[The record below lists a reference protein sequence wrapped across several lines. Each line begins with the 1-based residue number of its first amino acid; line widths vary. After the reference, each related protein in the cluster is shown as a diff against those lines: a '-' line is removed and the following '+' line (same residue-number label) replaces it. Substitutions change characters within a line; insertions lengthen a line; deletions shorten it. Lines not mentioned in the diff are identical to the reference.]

1 MWIGLTILFFL
12 ISIFT
17 SLLVYYSLRR
27 ITQYE
32 ELILEIQQVIKFSTE
47 KMKLVDSKGHYESDD
62 ETGFFFEQL
71 KQIQLSLDGIFE
83 EETQDFKKEIK
94 KKEKYIL
101 DKRFK
106 IFKLLNIIQLKVVVK
121 KYNLWKT
128 NTFFFDKLAENIINT
143 FKFTYFDDPFVD
155 VKHEVVDFMV
165 MNIFKYDHTKGSKE
179 FSYFSVVKKLF
190 NSS

>member
-83 EETQDFKKEIK
+83 EQETQDAKKE
-94 KKEKYIL
+94 
-101 DKRFK
+101 
-106 IFKLLNIIQLKVVVK
+106 
-121 KYNLWKT
+121 
-128 NTFFFDKLAENIINT
+128 
-143 FKFTYFDDPFVD
+143 
-155 VKHEVVDFMV
+155 
-165 MNIFKYDHTKGSKE
+165 S
-179 FSYFSVVKKLF
+179 
-190 NSS
+190 

>member
-17 SLLVYYSLRR
+17 SVLVYYSLRR

-32 ELILEIQQVIKFSTE
+32 ELILQIQQVVKFSTE

-83 EETQDFKKEIK
+83 EEMQNAKKE
-94 KKEKYIL
+94 
-101 DKRFK
+101 
-106 IFKLLNIIQLKVVVK
+106 N
-121 KYNLWKT
+121 
-128 NTFFFDKLAENIINT
+128 
-143 FKFTYFDDPFVD
+143 
-155 VKHEVVDFMV
+155 
-165 MNIFKYDHTKGSKE
+165 
-179 FSYFSVVKKLF
+179 
-190 NSS
+190 

>member
-1 MWIGLTILFFL
+1 MWMVLAILFFL

-17 SLLVYYSLRR
+17 SVLVYYSLRR

-83 EETQDFKKEIK
+83 EEIQDAKKE
-94 KKEKYIL
+94 
-101 DKRFK
+101 
-106 IFKLLNIIQLKVVVK
+106 
-121 KYNLWKT
+121 
-128 NTFFFDKLAENIINT
+128 
-143 FKFTYFDDPFVD
+143 
-155 VKHEVVDFMV
+155 
-165 MNIFKYDHTKGSKE
+165 S
-179 FSYFSVVKKLF
+179 
-190 NSS
+190 

>member
-1 MWIGLTILFFL
+1 MWIGLTILFFI

-17 SLLVYYSLRR
+17 STLVYYSLRR

-83 EETQDFKKEIK
+83 EEMQNAKKE
-94 KKEKYIL
+94 
-101 DKRFK
+101 
-106 IFKLLNIIQLKVVVK
+106 N
-121 KYNLWKT
+121 
-128 NTFFFDKLAENIINT
+128 
-143 FKFTYFDDPFVD
+143 
-155 VKHEVVDFMV
+155 
-165 MNIFKYDHTKGSKE
+165 
-179 FSYFSVVKKLF
+179 
-190 NSS
+190 